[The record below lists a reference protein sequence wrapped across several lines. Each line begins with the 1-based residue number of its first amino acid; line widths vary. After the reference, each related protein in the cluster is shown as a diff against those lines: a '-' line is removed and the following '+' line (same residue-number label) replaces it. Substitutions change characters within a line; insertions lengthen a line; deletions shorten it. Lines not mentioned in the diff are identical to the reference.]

1 MFRRQ
6 LLLVT
11 LLLATAV
18 VWAGPPTILILGD
31 SISAAYGIDTSQG
44 WVALLQQ
51 RLRQEHFDY
60 RVVNASVSG
69 DTTRTGLNRLDA
81 ALQQYHPAIVIVALG
96 GNDGL
101 RGLPFSEIETSL
113 SRIIEVSQQRG
124 AKVLLAGVRLPP
136 NYGAFYNSRFAAL
149 FRQLADSRQVALV
162 PRLLDGIDEHADLM
176 QADGIHP
183 TAAAQV
189 RILDNVWPHLLPL
202 LGTRSESAPGS
213 G

>member
-11 LLLATAV
+11 LLLATAIAR
-18 VWAGPPTILILGD
+18 AGPPTILILGD

-81 ALQQYHPAIVIVALG
+81 ALQQYRPAIVIVALG

-113 SRIIEVSQQRG
+113 SRIIEVSQQQG

-136 NYGAFYNSRFAAL
+136 NYGAFYNTRFAAL
-149 FRQLADSRQVALV
+149 FRQLADTRQVALV
-162 PRLLDGIDEHADLM
+162 PRLLDGIDEHAELM

-183 TAAAQV
+183 TAAAQA

-202 LGTRSESAPGS
+202 LDSRPAEAPVS

>member
-1 MFRRQ
+1 MS
-6 LLLVT
+6 L
-11 LLLATAV
+11 LLLALVPATGSAR
-18 VWAGPPTILILGD
+18 ARQPTILVLGD
-31 SISAAYGIDTSQG
+31 SISAAYGIDTAQG
-44 WVALLQQ
+44 WVALLRQ
-51 RLRQEHFDY
+51 RLVQNHFDY

-69 DTTRTGLNRLDA
+69 DTTRTGLNRLDD
-81 ALQQYHPAIVIVALG
+81 ALQHYHPAVVIVALG

-113 SRIIEVSQQRG
+113 ARIIELSQQQG

-149 FRQLADSRQVALV
+149 FQQLADTWHVALV
-162 PRLLDGIDEHADLM
+162 PRLLDQVADHPELM

-183 TAAAQV
+183 TAAGQAQ
-189 RILDNVWPHLLPL
+189 ILDNVWPHLQPL
-202 LGTRSESAPGS
+202 LLNQPGSAPGS

>member
-11 LLLATAV
+11 LLLATAGA
-18 VWAGPPTILILGD
+18 WAGAPTILILGD

-81 ALQQYHPAIVIVALG
+81 ALQQYRPAVVIVALG

-113 SRIIEVSQQRG
+113 SRIIELSQQQG

-136 NYGAFYNSRFAAL
+136 NYGAFYNTRFAAL
-149 FRQLADSRQVALV
+149 FRQLADTRQVALV
-162 PRLLDGIDEHADLM
+162 PRLLDGIDEHAELM
-176 QADGIHP
+176 QSDGIHP
-183 TAAAQV
+183 TAAAQA

-202 LGTRSESAPGS
+202 LGSRPEDAPGS